1 MSTIR
6 LLLLAVLLPCGLPAQ
21 SLTATAPV
29 ESLRLPLFTK
39 DGHRS
44 MLLIGSAAQIAAN
57 RIVLQEMTLTLFS
70 GDDRNLVETVI
81 LSPTAT
87 VHPDREFVEGSGA
100 VRVIGEEV
108 EITGLDWNYDH
119 AAKRVSIA
127 RNARVVFRA
136 QLPDIFK

>member
-1 MSTIR
+1 VSIIR
-6 LLLLAVLLPCGLPAQ
+6 LLLLTVLLPCALPAR
-21 SLTATAPV
+21 SITATAPV

-57 RIVLQEMTLTLFS
+57 RIELQEMTLTLFS
-70 GDDRNLVETVI
+70 GDGRNLVETVI

-87 VHPDREFVEGSGA
+87 VHPDREFVEGTGI
-100 VRVIGEEV
+100 VRVIGKEV
-108 EITGLDWNYDH
+108 EITGQDWNYDH

-127 RNARVVFRA
+127 RHARVVFRA
-136 QLPDIFK
+136 QLPDILK